1 VVITGASSGL
11 GAGLAVSYAAPG
23 RMLGLIGR
31 NVERLQ
37 AVAATCRAKG
47 AEVVAGVVDVADC
60 AAVQAWLAPFD
71 AAYGVDLAIANA
83 GISAGTWPNGEF
95 EGIVTAAAMVRTN
108 LLGVV
113 HTVEA
118 LLPGMLAR
126 GAGHVAVVSSVAG
139 YRGLPDCPAY
149 CASKAGVRAYG
160 ESLRAALAPRGIAV
174 SVIVPGFFASP
185 MSQRFLG
192 PKPFLLDLDQAV
204 AHTRAGLDRRASRLV
219 FPRCMGLFL
228 QAADLVPAVLGDRI
242 LRAAP
247 FRIARE
253 S

>member
-1 VVITGASSGL
+1 MVVTGASSGL

-23 RMLGLIGR
+23 RVLGLVGR
-31 NVERLQ
+31 NVARLE
-37 AVAATCRAKG
+37 AIAATCRAKG
-47 AEVVAGVVDVADC
+47 AEVAAGVVDVADC
-60 AAVQAWLAPFD
+60 AALQAWLAPFD
-71 AAYGVDLAIANA
+71 ATHRVDLVIANA
-83 GISAGTWPNGEF
+83 GISAGTRPNGEP
-95 EGIVTAAAMVRTN
+95 EGLVAAAALVRTN

-118 LLPGMLAR
+118 LLPSMMAR

-149 CASKAGVRAYG
+149 CASKAGVRVYG

-192 PKPFLLDLDQAV
+192 PKPFALDLDRAV
-204 AHTRAGLDRRASRLV
+204 AHTRAGLDRRASRIV
-219 FPRCMGLFL
+219 FPRLL
-228 QAADLVPAVLGDRI
+228 ALLLNTADMVPAELGDLI
-242 LRAAP
+242 VRAAR
-247 FRIARE
+247 FRVALE
-253 S
+253 